1 MCANK
6 LFLIFVIMDICVYAK
21 LNEFK
26 RAPDISYRPKKP
38 KHQVI
43 NEIKKSIM
51 LENLVKTK
59 YPGIFHTKKEIENKL
74 SRDMPQPPSSRP
86 EYEKKSCCQVTP
98 SFQMLDALQNLD
110 GLERPIIHFEDA
122 YQVIPWVTCS
132 GTGFCT
138 ECESRNRTISLL
150 AWKNSTS
157 LIPTFDLFSV
167 PLYCTCIPG

>member
-1 MCANK
+1 MLKINVCILVIVLSMLVTHITMATYLLVK
-6 LFLIFVIMDICVYAK
+6 GEYEEKRSFIMDRYPNLFYTEEQ
-21 LNEFK
+21 LNNIFEKEWIQNQYHYPVFK
-26 RAPDISYRPKKP
+26 RGRRSLQLD
-38 KHQVI
+38 
-43 NEIKKSIM
+43 E
-51 LENLVKTK
+51 E
-59 YPGIFHTKKEIENKL
+59 F
-74 SRDMPQPPSSRP
+74 
-86 EYEKKSCCQVTP
+86 CCPMTP